1 MINEMLC
8 ISRVKN
14 KTGDNFYSLGG
25 TAMKIERGLFASAIA
40 VGLVT
45 FTGEPAVATC
55 LAQPSLR
62 ADGGHWYYRIDR
74 PTNRKCW
81 YQQTSKE
88 APSVISSPLS
98 SANSQALS
106 TSPSSASS
114 NLVAWLSSISAAIT
128 SSLPSITAQNDE
140 THDPPSAEPAR
151 EPSSR
156 SRLRALRQ
164 GDADRSH
171 NRRAKVEQVR
181 AKPVDPNN
189 FRALPADSDSR
200 SQDVKALLQEFQKSQ
215 EFQDFLER
223 QSVR

>member
-1 MINEMLC
+1 
-8 ISRVKN
+8 
-14 KTGDNFYSLGG
+14 
-25 TAMKIERGLFASAIA
+25 MKIERGLFASAIA

-55 LAQPSLR
+55 LAQPNLR
-62 ADGGHWYYRIDR
+62 ADGGHWHYRIDR

-81 YQQTSKE
+81 YQQTSME
-88 APSVISSPLS
+88 EVPSITSSPTS
-98 SANSQALS
+98 SVNSQALPG
-106 TSPSSASS
+106 SPSSASS
-114 NLVAWLSSISAAIT
+114 HLLAWLSSISAAIT
-128 SSLPSITAQNDE
+128 SNVPSVTAQNDQAQ
-140 THDPPSAEPAR
+140 DPRSAEPAR
-151 EPSSR
+151 ESSSR

-181 AKPVDPNN
+181 AKPVDPDNS
-189 FRALPADSDSR
+189 RALPVDSDSR

-215 EFQDFLER
+215 EFQDFLLWKEG